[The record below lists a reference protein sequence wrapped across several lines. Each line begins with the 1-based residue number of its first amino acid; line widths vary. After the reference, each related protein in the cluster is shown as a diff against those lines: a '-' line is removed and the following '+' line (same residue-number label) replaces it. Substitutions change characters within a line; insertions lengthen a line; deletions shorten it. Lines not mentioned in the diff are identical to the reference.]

1 MKEGLFPVDR
11 VRKVFMDEEA
21 VNVALYSG
29 VMNTWQKEKGS
40 PCKGQENKG
49 IKLRTQRQSTKQE
62 QAFSLADLSQF

>member
-1 MKEGLFPVDR
+1 
-11 VRKVFMDEEA
+11 MDEEGCK
-21 VNVALYSG
+21 YSLMISE

-49 IKLRTQRQSTKQE
+49 IKLGTQRQSTKQE